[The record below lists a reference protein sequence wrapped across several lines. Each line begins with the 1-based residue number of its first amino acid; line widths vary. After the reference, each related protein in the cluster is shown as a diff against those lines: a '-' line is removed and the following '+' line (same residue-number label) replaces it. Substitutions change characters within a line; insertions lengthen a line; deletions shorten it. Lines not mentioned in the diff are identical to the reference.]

1 MTTVASTQRKTND
14 LPWLVGLGVLFVIG
28 LVAWIVQLTQG
39 FSTLGLNQAVTWG
52 TYIAAFF
59 LLVGAGSG
67 LVLLAALGD
76 LGVLPV
82 LNGMRSPL
90 LLAGVASFVAAAF
103 MILLDVGKPERVVF
117 MLSYPNFKS
126 MFVWDFYTLV
136 LSGVLALVYYY
147 LGPKIK
153 VLPWIAAIA
162 AAAVVIVEGFI
173 LTVSAA
179 TPMWHGAVVPTLF
192 LLEALITGI
201 GIVLIVKNV
210 QMLGGILAALLAV
223 VFAITLV
230 EFVTVTYG
238 GEPDIAA
245 NYSLLTAGSMA
256 PLFWGQLL
264 LGIVVPFVLL
274 VWFSKNRTAVVAA
287 AVLAI
292 LGVFVT
298 KLDLL
303 VSGQA
308 IPFVGQPV
316 TYVPTIVEVGGVLG
330 GLGLAGLVFL
340 LATRYLP
347 SKAEA

>member
-1 MTTVASTQRKTND
+1 MTTIASTQRKTND

-28 LVAWIVQLTQG
+28 IVAWIVQLTQG
-39 FSTLGLNQAVTWG
+39 FSVLGLGQAVTWG

-67 LVLLAALGD
+67 LVLLASLSD
-76 LGVLPV
+76 LGALPA
-82 LNGMRSPL
+82 LKGQRSPL
-90 LLAGVASFVAAAF
+90 LLGAVASFVAAAF
-103 MILLDVGKPERVVF
+103 MILLDVGKPERVVY

-136 LSGVLALVYYY
+136 LSGVLALVYFY

-153 VLPWIAAIA
+153 ILPWLAAVA
-162 AAAVVIVEGFI
+162 AVAVVIVEGFI

-179 TPMWHGAVVPTLF
+179 TPMWHGAVIPALF
-192 LLEALITGI
+192 LIEGVITAV
-201 GIVLIVKNV
+201 GIVLAAKNV
-210 QMLGGILAALLAV
+210 QMLGGVLAGLLAV
-223 VFAITLV
+223 VFALTLI
-230 EFVTVTYG
+230 EFVTVSYG

-245 NYSLLTAGSMA
+245 NYNLLVAGSLA

-264 LGIVVPFVLL
+264 LGVVVPFVLL

-303 VSGQA
+303 VAGQA
-308 IPFVGQPV
+308 IPFSGAPV
-316 TYVPTIVEVGGVLG
+316 SYVPSIVEVGGVLG
-330 GLGLAGLVFL
+330 GLGLAGLVFV
-340 LATRYLP
+340 LAMRYLP